1 LPHVVGSGLPLV
13 CAIVSCGSCWFP
25 LIPNTSQR
33 MRRFL
38 LRKPLQRLPPH
49 PKGGQKPKDNGDDAL
64 FLPTGIVFRPSV
76 QKKTLL
82 ANGKTGR

>member
-1 LPHVVGSGLPLV
+1 
-13 CAIVSCGSCWFP
+13 
-25 LIPNTSQR
+25 

-64 FLPTGIVFRPSV
+64 FLPTGIVFRLSV
-76 QKKTLL
+76 QKKEPPLFREVPF
-82 ANGKTGR
+82 GRERRGRGEEKTRRMQEEPDAGM